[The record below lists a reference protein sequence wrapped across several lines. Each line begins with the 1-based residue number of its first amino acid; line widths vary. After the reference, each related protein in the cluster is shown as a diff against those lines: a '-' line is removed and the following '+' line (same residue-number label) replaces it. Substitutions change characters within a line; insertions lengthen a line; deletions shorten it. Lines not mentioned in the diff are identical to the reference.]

1 MDIQEGPTLTDF
13 SQLHYYKP
21 APKPEK
27 PEVIN
32 ADLCIYGGTPA
43 GIAAAVQASR
53 MGLKAV
59 IAEFGLHL
67 GGLTAS
73 GLGRTD
79 FGRKFSIGGI
89 AREFYETLGRHYGT
103 DDPDGTAW
111 YMEPH
116 VAEGIFNNWVNE
128 AGIPVYYEQHL
139 SHVEKRDGKIVQITM
154 ENGNV
159 FRAGAFI
166 DATYEG
172 DLFARAG
179 VSYHV
184 GREANSVHKET
195 WNGIQFGSPHH
206 TFRAW
211 VDPFVV
217 EGKPD
222 SGLVYGISDIAPGV
236 QGEEDR
242 SVQAYNFRICLTDRE
257 DIRVPFP
264 QPPGYDPSKFTL
276 MKRYIH
282 AGVWDA
288 LTLHKPMP
296 KGKTDLNNY
305 GGVSTDHIGMNHDWP
320 DGDYAL
326 RERIF
331 QEHVHHNLGLLYFL
345 ANDDSVPQAIRA
357 EVNRWGL
364 PGDEFTSTANWP
376 HYLYVREGR
385 RLIGNVVMNQNHC
398 LGYEVVNDPIG
409 FASYGMDSHNCRRL
423 VLNGRCVNEGDVE
436 IPVPAPYPISYRSI
450 VPKGEEC
457 TNLLVPVCL
466 SSSHIAYGSIR
477 MEPVFMVLGQ
487 SAATAAAL
495 ALADGRAVQDVDYA
509 VLQQRLVQD
518 GQILKL

>member
-1 MDIQEGPTLTDF
+1 LVLTDF
-13 SQLHYYKP
+13 QALRYYAP
-21 APKPEK
+21 AAKSENPLQ
-27 PEVIN
+27 VD

-59 IAEFGLHL
+59 IAEFGQHL

-79 FGRKFSIGGI
+79 FGHKTSIGGI
-89 AREFYETLGRHYGT
+89 AREFYQTLGRHYGS
-103 DDPDGTAW
+103 DEADGTAW

-116 VAEGIFNNWVNE
+116 VAENIFGDMLE
-128 AGIPVYYEQHL
+128 KAGVPVYLGQHL
-139 SHVEKRDGKIVQITM
+139 EKVEKRDGKIVQITM

-159 FRAGAFI
+159 FRGGMFI

-184 GREANSVHKET
+184 GREANAVYKET

-206 TFRAW
+206 TFKAW
-211 VDPFVV
+211 VDPFVT

-222 SGLVYGISDIAPGV
+222 SGLLYGVSDAAPGI
-236 QGEEDR
+236 QGQGDR
-242 SVQAYNFRICLTDRE
+242 SIQAYNFRICLTDVP
-257 DIRVPFP
+257 DNRVAFP

-276 MKRYIH
+276 LSRYLRT
-282 AGVWDA
+282 GVWDVMR
-288 LTLHKPMP
+288 LHKPMP
-296 KGKTDLNNY
+296 NGKTDLNNF
-305 GGVSTDHIGMNHDWP
+305 GGVSTDHIGANHGWP
-320 DGDYAL
+320 EGDYAT

-331 QEHVHHNLGLLYFL
+331 QEHVHYNLGMLYFL
-345 ANDDSVPQAIRA
+345 SNDESVPQAIRE
-357 EVNRWGL
+357 EVGRWGL
-364 PGDEFTSTANWP
+364 PADEFTSTANWP

-385 RLIGNVVMNQNHC
+385 RLVGDVVMNQNHC
-398 LGYEVVNDPIG
+398 LRYQIAEDSIG
-409 FASYGMDSHNCRRL
+409 LASYGMDSHNCRRI
-423 VLNGRCVNEGDVE
+423 VLDGRCVNEGDVE
-436 IPVPAPYPISYRSI
+436 IPVLGPYRISYRAI
-450 VPKGEEC
+450 VPKGDEC

-509 VLQQRLVQD
+509 VLRQRLLQD
-518 GQILKL
+518 GQSLDV

>member
-1 MDIQEGPTLTDF
+1 MTDF
-13 SQLHYYKP
+13 TNLRYYTP
-21 APKPEK
+21 AEKLERPEL
-27 PEVIN
+27 VS

-53 MGLKAV
+53 MGLSVV
-59 IAEFGLHL
+59 IAEFGRHL

-79 FGRKFSIGGI
+79 FGRKYSIGGI
-89 AREFYETLGRHYGT
+89 AREFYQELGRHYGT
-103 DDPDGTAW
+103 DEEDGTAW
-111 YMEPH
+111 FMEPH
-116 VAEGIFNNWVNE
+116 VAEAIFNGWME
-128 AGIPVYYEQHL
+128 KAGVPVYFGQHL
-139 SHVEKRDGKIVQITM
+139 AQVEKRDGRIEQITM

-184 GREANSVHKET
+184 GREANTVYRET

-211 VDPFVV
+211 VDPFVL

-222 SGLVYGISDIAPGV
+222 SGLLHGISAEAPGV
-236 QGEEDR
+236 QGQGDR
-242 SVQAYNFRICLTDRE
+242 SIQAYNFRICLTDRE
-257 DIRVPFP
+257 DNKVAFP
-264 QPPGYDPSKFTL
+264 APPNYDPAKFTL
-276 MKRYIH
+276 LSRYLR

-296 KGKTDLNNY
+296 NAKTDLNNF
-305 GGVSTDHIGMNHDWP
+305 GGVSTDHIGMNHEWP
-320 DGDYAL
+320 EGDYST

-345 ANDDSVPQAIRA
+345 ANDESVPRHIRDEA
-357 EVNRWGL
+357 RKWGL
-364 PGDEFTSTANWP
+364 PADEFTSTANWP

-385 RLIGNVVMNQNHC
+385 RMIGDVVMNQNHC
-398 LGYEVVNDPIG
+398 LGYHVADDSIG
-409 FASYGMDSHNCRRL
+409 LASYGMDSHNCRRL
-423 VLNGRCVNEGDVE
+423 VMDGRCVNEGDVE
-436 IPVPAPYPISYRSI
+436 IGVPGPYPVSYRAI
-450 VPKGEEC
+450 VPKGDEC

-487 SAATAAAL
+487 SAATAAAI
-495 ALADGRAVQDVDYA
+495 ALAEGRAVQDVDYA
-509 VLQQRLVQD
+509 VLRQRLLQD
-518 GQILKL
+518 GQALTV